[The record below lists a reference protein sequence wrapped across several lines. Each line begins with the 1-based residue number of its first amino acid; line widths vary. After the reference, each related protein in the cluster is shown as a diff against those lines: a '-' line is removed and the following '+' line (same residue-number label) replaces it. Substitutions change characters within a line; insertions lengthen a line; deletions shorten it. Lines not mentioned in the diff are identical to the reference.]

1 MKIKNTIIIFST
13 LSIFLVLFILIYHYM
28 VVDISKSEIR
38 SPLINKDMHKK
49 NNTILNLE
57 EINKIKI
64 NNLKCNL
71 YSTDIGLIPER
82 EIKFDEV
89 ENFCK
94 ENQNNLVQ
102 LDLRKIFGDY
112 PIISNTALSYDL
124 FTINY
129 FNILYLEP
137 V

>member
-1 MKIKNTIIIFST
+1 
-13 LSIFLVLFILIYHYM
+13 M